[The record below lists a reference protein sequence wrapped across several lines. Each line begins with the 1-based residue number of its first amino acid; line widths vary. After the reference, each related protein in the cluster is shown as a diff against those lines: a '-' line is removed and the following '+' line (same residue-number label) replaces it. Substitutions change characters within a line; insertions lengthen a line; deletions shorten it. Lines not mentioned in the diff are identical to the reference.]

1 MNWNSLV
8 RTHLKRFQQRPDLG
22 STTENVSD
30 QLERLIA
37 EFDSAENVAKSLSQS
52 AKKLLDQV
60 LCMGKFEV
68 TLAESTLNSDAFAE
82 DSSMQTILEEWNSL
96 AVVDNTIGDE
106 YVMSLQKTLIE
117 PMKQLKKAFA
127 ELRAQIRLM
136 EAVQL
141 DMIKFQRKVSSYNSK
156 EKTGQNLVKLQENKQ
171 ALAAS
176 QTEFAR
182 QSEQLVN
189 DLTKFNTGSM
199 EMLKPLLEG
208 FIAAELAWIEARKR
222 TLNQRSRL
230 MAATSAQT
238 QTDRLK
244 VVEDKFGRLDKL
256 SICSASSR

>member
-8 RTHLKRFQQRPDLG
+8 RISHLKRFQQKQEL
-22 STTENVSD
+22 SSATENAGE
-30 QLERLIA
+30 QLEQLMA
-37 EFDSAENVAKSLSQS
+37 EFDGAENVTKSLSQS

-60 LCMGKFEV
+60 LCVGKYEV
-68 TLAESTLNSDAFAE
+68 TLSEGVASSGVFAE

-106 YVMSLQKTLIE
+106 YVISLQKTLVE
-117 PMKQLKKAFA
+117 PLKQLKKAFA

-156 EKTGQNLVKLQENKQ
+156 DKTGQNLVKLQENKQ
-171 ALAAS
+171 ALSAS
-176 QTEFAR
+176 QAELAKQT
-182 QSEQLVN
+182 EQLVN
-189 DLTKFNTGSM
+189 DLTKFNSGSL

-208 FIAAELAWIEARKR
+208 FIAAELAWIQARKR

-230 MAATSAQT
+230 VAATVAQT
-238 QTDRLK
+238 QSERLK
-244 VVEDKFGRLDKL
+244 SIEDNFKNLSAL
-256 SICSASSR
+256 SICSSSK